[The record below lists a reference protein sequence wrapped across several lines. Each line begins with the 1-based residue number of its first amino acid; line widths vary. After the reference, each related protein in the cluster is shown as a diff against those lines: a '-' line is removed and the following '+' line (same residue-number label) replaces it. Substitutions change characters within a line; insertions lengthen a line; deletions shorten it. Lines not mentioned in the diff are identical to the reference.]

1 MQRNTDNHASGNRV
15 PQVTPISEL
24 FEDQLHTDLF
34 NARCHDTGE
43 ATTRKYTIISKEDI
57 RRLTFAL

>member
-1 MQRNTDNHASGNRV
+1 MQRNADAHVSGNRA

-43 ATTRKYTIISKEDI
+43 ATSRKLSAI
-57 RRLTFAL
+57 ALICSLSHS